1 MMGKLSG
8 LGLRR
13 IGRYVRSLPAR
24 RQVTSLLVEI
34 KAAPL
39 SPQLHLELGK
49 LYLAM
54 NRPVSAVGCLRTSLG
69 LGGGET
75 AVFPLL
81 ARAYAQANCISL
93 ARQVVASQGLPEK
106 VLHSLPVGDG
116 GLYQLFPPIYQ
127 RLRLVADVILARHST
142 KSLRVLDVG
151 GGEGALALFLP
162 EVDYVLAEPTVNG
175 LFGQAR
181 YLGEQPFDVVV
192 ACHVLEHIPEP
203 DKPEFLSDLASLT
216 CSELILV
223 GPVADVQPG
232 EEVTALTYEITGAS
246 WAKEHLEC
254 HTPSLANLESFALE
268 RGWRFEA
275 QPNSHRT
282 AVYWMVFADH
292 YARLAGRQ
300 AEIKRLFA
308 FANQHLNDTIS
319 SAGQPNDYLVIL
331 TKPVT

>member
-1 MMGKLSG
+1 MCALCQYKRRLS
-8 LGLRR
+8 
-13 IGRYVRSLPAR
+13 
-24 RQVTSLLVEI
+24 SLLVEV
-34 KAAPL
+34 KLTPL

-93 ARQVVASQGLPEK
+93 ARQVVASHGLPEK
-106 VLHSLPVGDG
+106 VLAGLPVADD

-127 RLRLVADVILARHST
+127 RLRLVANVILVQHPANPVRM
-142 KSLRVLDVG
+142 LDVG

-175 LFGQAR
+175 LLGQAR
-181 YLGEQPFDVVV
+181 YLGEQQFDVVV

-216 CSELILV
+216 
-223 GPVADVQPG
+223 
-232 EEVTALTYEITGAS
+232 
-246 WAKEHLEC
+246 
-254 HTPSLANLESFALE
+254 
-268 RGWRFEA
+268 R
-275 QPNSHRT
+275 
-282 AVYWMVFADH
+282 
-292 YARLAGRQ
+292 
-300 AEIKRLFA
+300 
-308 FANQHLNDTIS
+308 
-319 SAGQPNDYLVIL
+319 SA
-331 TKPVT
+331 